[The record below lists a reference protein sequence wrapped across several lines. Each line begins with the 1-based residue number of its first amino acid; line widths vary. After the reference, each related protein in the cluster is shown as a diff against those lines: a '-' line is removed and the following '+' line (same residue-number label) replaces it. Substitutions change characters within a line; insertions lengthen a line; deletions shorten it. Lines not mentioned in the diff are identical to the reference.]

1 MPFSGS
7 ALSTL
12 PKVRNHV
19 PDKRPQLFKLGPF
32 CSGLAIE
39 TLDRNEPAVSQAA
52 QLLIA
57 VLLSAVP
64 MLTLGNSAP
73 EPRLPPMATCRR
85 STEI

>member
-1 MPFSGS
+1 M
-7 ALSTL
+7 
-12 PKVRNHV
+12 
-19 PDKRPQLFKLGPF
+19 
-32 CSGLAIE
+32 
-39 TLDRNEPAVSQAA
+39 LDRNEPAVSQAA